1 MFSLIDMLI
10 VRPIVNILFII
21 YNLVGDFGFALI
33 IFVIIVKLLTL
44 PLIKRQLHQTR
55 MMREMQPELA
65 EIKKRCN
72 GNRQMESLQM
82 MDLYKRKN
90 IKPFRSF
97 LMVLIQLPIFMALF
111 TAINVMVR
119 PCEVSGDYRVAVSRC
134 ASTKDGSETKYNVMH
149 SAYPFVADMPRINE
163 IIEKQKSY
171 FVSYQDASDEEKG
184 TVVYDFEPKLFGQVH
199 LDVTA
204 LEFTNLFGEGKKRK
218 AISSIVILVM
228 ALASAVLQ
236 FIVARQNDPSRKKGK
251 KQRSM
256 RQIMKEAAKNGKE
269 PSQEEMNAI
278 AQRQTTMMMPFM
290 MLFIMINLPGALVM
304 YYFLNNLI
312 TIAINKVALNSKLS
326 EMEAAAD
333 KKILKELKAHEAVEA
348 EIVKDTLADSKTS
361 ESKSSH
367 YGNKNKKS
375 SADSGVHITRISAS
389 NKKRRK

>member
-1 MFSLIDMLI
+1 MFSLIDMLV

-21 YNLVGDFGFALI
+21 YNFVGDFGFAII
-33 IFVIIVKLLTL
+33 IFVILVKLLTL

-65 EIKKRCN
+65 EIKKRCK

-111 TAINVMVR
+111 TAINVTVR
-119 PCEVSGDYRVAVSRC
+119 PCEVSTDYNVKVSRC
-134 ASTKDGSETKYNVMH
+134 AGTKDGNVTQYNVAH
-149 SAYPFVADMPRINE
+149 SAYPFVADLPRINE

-171 FVSYQDASDEEKG
+171 FVSYQEASDEEKG
-184 TVVYDFEPKLFGQVH
+184 DVVYDFEPKLFGQIDLGVGG
-199 LDVTA
+199 
-204 LEFTNLFGEGKKRK
+204 LEFTTLFAEGKKRK
-218 AISSIVILVM
+218 AISSIAVLLM
-228 ALASAVLQ
+228 AVASAFSQ

-256 RQIMKEAAKNGKE
+256 RQIMKEAAKGGKE

-312 TIAINKVALNSKLS
+312 TIVINKVALNSKLS

-333 KKILKELKAHEAVEA
+333 KKILKELKEHEAIEA
-348 EIVKDTLADSKTS
+348 EIVKDTTKSN
-361 ESKSSH
+361 ESKKSH
-367 YGNKNKKS
+367 YGNKNKKDD
-375 SADSGVHITRISAS
+375 ADSGVHITRISAS